1 LKKITYL
8 VALTLFLSSCDWFN
22 TKPEIASVLDNH
34 FDEHLVDILEAKC
47 DHMILV
53 DGGANKIY

>member
-1 LKKITYL
+1 MTRLLSYHDIQTTLKAL
-8 VALTLFLSSCDWFN
+8 V
-22 TKPEIASVLDNH
+22 VLDNH